1 MSQKFKQREIL
12 PDTKYDDILVAKF
25 INSIMEMGKK
35 STARRVVYD
44 AFEQIKKTTKKEPLD
59 VFNKALKE
67 VSPRAEVR
75 PQRVGGATYQVP
87 RDVKEKRSVSLAFRW
102 IIQASKAKKGKP
114 MALKLSE
121 ELAAASKGEGEAI
134 KKKINMHKM
143 AQANKAFAYLAK

>member
-12 PDTKYDDILVAKF
+12 PDTKYNDILVAKF

-35 STARRVVYD
+35 SIAQAVVYD
-44 AFEQIKKTTKKEPLD
+44 AFAQIKKTTKKEPLD
-59 VFNKALKE
+59 VFIKALKE

-114 MALKLSE
+114 MALKLAE
-121 ELAAASKGEGEAI
+121 ELTAASKGEGEAI
-134 KKKINMHKM
+134 KKKANMHKM

>member
-12 PDTKYDDILVAKF
+12 PDTKYNDILVAKF

-114 MALKLSE
+114 MALKLAE
-121 ELAAASKGEGEAI
+121 ELTAASKGEGEAI
-134 KKKINMHKM
+134 KKKANMHKM